1 MIVHQEGSARQTRR
15 MKMTKQITKEKF
27 DALAAANTVESETD
41 VEYSYE
47 NVIDADGNE
56 IAFATYRTGQEP
68 VYTLRGE

>member
-1 MIVHQEGSARQTRR
+1 
-15 MKMTKQITKEKF
+15 MTKQITKQITKEEF
-27 DALAAANTVESETD
+27 DALAAANTVETETD

-47 NVIDADGNE
+47 NVVDADGNE